1 MLSCVLLGIW
11 GLKFLMNKSGCDI
24 RISPDY
30 VFVTTTQNK
39 DSFMCEREDSLHGK
53 YVLEFV

>member
-24 RISPDY
+24 RIFPDY

-53 YVLEFV
+53 YVFEFV

>member
-1 MLSCVLLGIW
+1 
-11 GLKFLMNKSGCDI
+11 MNKSGCDI

-30 VFVTTTQNK
+30 VIVTTTQNK

-53 YVLEFV
+53 YVFEFV

>member
-1 MLSCVLLGIW
+1 MLSCVLLRIW

-24 RISPDY
+24 RISSDY

-53 YVLEFV
+53 YVFEFV